1 MRTFSTEQ
9 LRVDQLEDPILNHAY
24 ELFNEARRN
33 LLVSNNR
40 KTARRLAKAADWSTC
55 GEVGCCSHNAG

>member
-1 MRTFSTEQ
+1 M
-9 LRVDQLEDPILNHAY
+9 RVDQLEDRILNHAY